1 MSSRY
6 AQSDADWAEA
16 RPEKPLVVK
25 CRYEGANKRIT
36 FGSSRKCTFDLL
48 RSRVEQCFSLPPTY
62 AITYTD
68 DDGETTD
75 ITTESDLTEAIQYFH
90 PGDDPPI
97 SSAASILSG
106 RSFGRGK
113 ITLRV
118 NITVDYDGP
127 SLSDTSSLASR
138 EEFETRNGSEYSLS
152 LSAPITEEIDDDS
165 VTVSSKDMGSKYD
178 VYRARGGPR
187 TIVSGPSREPLVQKP
202 STAANDWDSETVS
215 SAPQSLSLNGSRLP
229 SIADRDESIPD
240 SLEPEPGPALA
251 PSPLSTERGAQWL
264 RDQNSRT
271 LKSLIGSPR
280 VPSDMDDFSLNDTES
295 IMSGE
300 LALQKDPRGKFYYAY
315 TSASSSTDES
325 SALYDA
331 DGSGM
336 DSVELDERDH
346 RPTSRDLRWFAEQA
360 QLNKVQSEPI
370 RPSSSSGHHNNHR
383 SYSEPVLSRD
393 DIPADIPPELLPFI
407 EGMLPPAPPPEDP
420 TDCSNCGALLETL
433 RYVCATCGEKDPPRK
448 RPPFATNGSSFSHKG
463 KGKDISP
470 GSSTSGFQYPPRPQ
484 HSNSASA
491 SSWTLLSSDNG
502 DPFHDSKAINLHNHK
517 PLPALP
523 HKSSSS
529 PGSSPSSLTIQGLSY
544 GSGRS
549 TLSSDVGYELC
560 HNCIELVG
568 VVHALE
574 SCIAPGSSPIPENWP
589 PSPEEQQRAFSAWK
603 RTASK
608 KGQLRHAYIEK
619 VWGSGGWANVE
630 HEDHTTAKCS
640 TCSTNIAGKR
650 YKCAFCVNLHLCKA
664 CYSQVHEI
672 HPSHPFL
679 VVLEKPLRSQSE
691 PAIELPTLTPD
702 ETGELP
708 MTHPGVKCT
717 HCLQDIVGARF
728 HCAIC
733 PSIDICSNCE
743 SAGLPG
749 NLDSSDDGH
758 NSSHIMIKIPY
769 PLPSEELEQASKSA
783 QRLWRK
789 DAASLEDGKPRQ
801 RRDSFVSTS
810 YSRTIMGHS
819 SSSLTSLPVASVTD
833 DHGLLCRHCGK
844 SIIGVRYQ
852 CALCPSNPEGY
863 NLCSNCEPHSYA
875 IHDPMH
881 IFLKLPRPVDKPI
894 QSDGPLIPILYRIP
908 AGPPGG
914 VYSRERPQEYLRE
927 VMHKSAVCDRCMTH
941 IVGEWFRCVYCA
953 KDLCDA
959 CEAVDTHN
967 DTHFFM
973 VFKSMVNMKAFRE
986 FAHLD
991 DDTQPP
997 RQVVSYGVYLP

>member
-6 AQSDADWAEA
+6 AQSDADWAES
-16 RPEKPLVVK
+16 RPDKPLVVK

-36 FGSSRKCTFDLL
+36 FGSSRTCTFDLL
-48 RSRVEQCFSLPPTY
+48 RHRVEQCFSLPPTY

-75 ITTESDLTEAIQYFH
+75 ITTESDLTEAIRYFH
-90 PGDDPPI
+90 PGDDPPL

-118 NITVDYDGP
+118 NINVDYDGP

-138 EEFETRNGSEYSLS
+138 EEFESRNGSEFSLS
-152 LSAPITEEIDDDS
+152 LSASITEEIEDDS

-202 STAANDWDSETVS
+202 STARNDWDSETVS
-215 SAPQSLSLNGSRLP
+215 SVPQSLSLNGSGLP
-229 SIADRDESIPD
+229 SIVDRDESAYET
-240 SLEPEPGPALA
+240 LQPEAGPAFA
-251 PSPLSTERGAQWL
+251 PSPLSTERGAAWL
-264 RDQNSRT
+264 REQNSRT
-271 LKSLIGSPR
+271 LRSLIGSPR
-280 VPSDMDDFSLNDTES
+280 VPSEIDEFSLNDTGS

-300 LALQKDPRGKFYYAY
+300 LALQKDRRGKFYYAY
-315 TSASSSTDES
+315 TSASSSTDAS
-325 SALYDA
+325 SILYDV

-336 DSVELDERDH
+336 DSAELDERDH
-346 RPTSRDLRWFAEQA
+346 RPTSRDLRWFQEQA
-360 QLNKVQSEPI
+360 QLNQVQSEPV
-370 RPSSSSGHHNNHR
+370 RPSSSNSHHNNHR
-383 SYSEPVLSRD
+383 SYSEPAILRE
-393 DIPADIPPELLPFI
+393 DIPPDIPPELLPFI
-407 EGMLPPAPPPEDP
+407 EGMLPLAPPRNP
-420 TDCSNCGALLETL
+420 TDCSNCGALLETF
-433 RYVCATCGEKDPPRK
+433 RYVCATCGEKDPAPK
-448 RPPFATNGSSFSHKG
+448 VSPFGLNGTLSSRKG

-470 GSSTSGFQYPPRPQ
+470 SSSTSGFAYPPRPT
-484 HSNSASA
+484 HAASASA

-502 DPFHDSKAINLHNHK
+502 DPFHDNKAVNSHK

-523 HKSSSS
+523 YNHPSS
-529 PGSSPSSLTIQGLSY
+529 PESSPSSLTIQGLSI

-549 TLSSDVGYELC
+549 TISSETGYELC
-560 HNCIELVG
+560 HSCFASVG

-574 SCIAPGSSPIPENWP
+574 SCIAPGSSPIPDTWP
-589 PSPEEQQRAFSAWK
+589 PSPEDQQRAFSAWK

-619 VWGSGGWANVE
+619 VWGPRGWDNVE
-630 HEDHTTAKCS
+630 HDDESMAKCS
-640 TCSTNIAGKR
+640 TCSSTIAGKR
-650 YKCAFCVNLHLCKA
+650 YKCAMCVNINLCKA

-679 VVLEKPLRSQSE
+679 LIQEKLIRSQSE

-708 MTHPGVKCT
+708 MKHPGVKCF

-733 PSIDICSNCE
+733 SSIDICSNCE

-749 NLDSSDDGH
+749 NLDSTDDGH

-769 PLPSEELEQASKSA
+769 PLPSEELESASRTAK
-783 QRLWRK
+783 QLWRK
-789 DAASLEDGKPRQ
+789 DAASIEDNGMRK
-801 RRDSFVSTS
+801 RRDSFVSSS
-810 YSRTIMGHS
+810 YTRTVMGQS

-833 DHGLLCRHCGK
+833 DHGLLCRNCGR
-844 SIIGVRYQ
+844 SIVGVRYQ

-863 NLCSNCEPHSYA
+863 NLCLDCEPHSYA

-881 IFLKLPRPVDKPI
+881 IFLKLPRPVDHPI
-894 QSDGPLIPILYRIP
+894 QSDIQILPPLYRIP

-914 VYSRERPQEYLRE
+914 VYSRERPKEYLRD
-927 VMHKSAVCDRCMTH
+927 VIHKSAVCDRCMTH

-973 VFKSMVNMKAFRE
+973 VFKSSVDMKEFRK
-986 FAHLD
+986 FARLD
-991 DDTQPP
+991 DDTNPP
-997 RQVVSYGVYLP
+997 EPVIPYAVYLTRI